1 MKDERI
7 FDRICCWIQSIDKT
21 YVYERDHFR
30 LEHIDDGV
38 IIKDWE
44 LDIDKPSMEL
54 LMSIDM
60 KNYKKPIIKNSNDDI
75 IRRLELLELKTKI

>member
-38 IIKDWE
+38 IIKP
-44 LDIDKPSMEL
+44 ID
-54 LMSIDM
+54 SI
-60 KNYKKPIIKNSNDDI
+60 
-75 IRRLELLELKTKI
+75 L